1 MRDNGTFFPSSL
13 EVYSRDL
20 VKVNRVR
27 DLTAAQEARKIGYGV
42 RDWERKP
49 HSGY

>member
-20 VKVNRVR
+20 VKVSRVR
-27 DLTAAQEARKIGYGV
+27 DLTAAQEARKIGHGM

-49 HSGY
+49 YLG